1 MRAIV
6 YETGGVDALHI
17 REIPDPQPDGGEVLV
32 RVKACAMN
40 HLEAWATKDPHTAAR

>member
-6 YETGGVDALHI
+6 YESGGVEALAI
-17 REIPDPQPDGGEVLV
+17 QEVPDLEPQAGEVLV

-40 HLEAWATKDPHTAAR
+40 HLEVWATKNPA